1 MTHLLETGQLQA
13 HIAQTLQPAYA
24 ARYHILRKAL
34 ATHLLPLG
42 FTLPRSDRAVAG
54 GFFLWLGLPEG
65 LTAGD
70 FARTCAEGDGGEG
83 GVIVAP
89 GAMFEVPGDSSVAFG
104 GNVRLCFAWE
114 GEERLEEGVR
124 RMKVAA
130 ERLLA
135 AAAEGGGRKGEGEY
149 VFVEKGDAV
158 VKGVEDYK

>member
-1 MTHLLETGQLQA
+1 MAHLLETGQLQA

-24 ARYHILRKAL
+24 ARYHTLLKAI

-42 FTLPRSDRAVAG
+42 FTLPRSDRDVAG

-65 LTAGD
+65 LAAGD
-70 FARTCAEGDGGEG
+70 FARVCAEAEE

-89 GAMFEVPGDSSVAFG
+89 GAMFEVPGDSSVPFE

-114 GEERLEEGVR
+114 SEENLGEGVR
-124 RMKVAA
+124 RMRVAA

-135 AAAEGGGRKGEGEY
+135 DGGRKGEGEY
-149 VFVEKGDAV
+149 VFVDKRD
-158 VKGVEDYK
+158 VKSVEDFK

>member
-1 MTHLLETGQLQA
+1 
-13 HIAQTLQPAYA
+13 
-24 ARYHILRKAL
+24 
-34 ATHLLPLG
+34 
-42 FTLPRSDRAVAG
+42 
-54 GFFLWLGLPEG
+54 
-65 LTAGD
+65 
-70 FARTCAEGDGGEG
+70 
-83 GVIVAP
+83 VIVAP

-104 GNVRLCFAWE
+104 GNVRVCFAWE

-135 AAAEGGGRKGEGEY
+135 AAAAEGCGGRKGEGEY